1 MNGNRT
7 RFFPQNYIADVT
19 NAICLKNVSNQLI
32 STLKEMGAYHEE
44 FAGEEYW
51 IIKYADDN
59 ELFSKLLEL
68 NRMGFLFVDEP
79 AGWPP
84 AAVFEHLQEKY
95 HINEK
100 FKKVTWRGPGD
111 WIIIE

>member
-1 MNGNRT
+1 MSKRA
-7 RFFPQNYIADVT
+7 FQSSPENYILGVT
-19 NAICLKNVSNQLI
+19 NHIRLANVSNDMI
-32 STLKEMGAYHEE
+32 SYIKELGAYYEE
-44 FAGEEYW
+44 FAGEAYW
-51 IIKYADDN
+51 VIDYANDD
-59 ELFSKLLEL
+59 ELFEKLQKL
-68 NRMGFLFVDEP
+68 NRLGFLFGWGP